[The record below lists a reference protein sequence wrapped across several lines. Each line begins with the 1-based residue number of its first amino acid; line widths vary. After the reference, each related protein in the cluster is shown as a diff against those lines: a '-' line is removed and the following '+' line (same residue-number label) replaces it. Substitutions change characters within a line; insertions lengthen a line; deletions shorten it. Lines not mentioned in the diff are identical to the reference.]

1 MNLFSYPSFIARRY
15 LWAKRKNG
23 FISIISIIS
32 MAGVALGTA
41 ALIITLCIISGFENQ
56 LITKFINFDAHI
68 RLKTFDG
75 TEPIGD
81 TNMIEEQLQGYKSII
96 GFSPY
101 IEKEAMIRSSQITDG
116 VIVKGINEQRFHSVL
131 DLKKDILKTHV
142 SVSTPLGLR
151 DYISNDSTSKK
162 LPGIVIGKK
171 LADKLAVGIGD
182 KLTLFSLQN
191 SPSFLQQPVVRQ
203 YRVTAIYRSGL
214 AEYDNVYV
222 YVDLTEASKL
232 FDYGASVSGYEIK
245 LNDPE
250 SAKPTAEA
258 LNGELGFPYYAK
270 TWYDNH
276 RNLFG
281 WLETNN
287 FIMVIIFS
295 LIIFVAAFNIVGT
308 LFMIVIEKT
317 KEIGVLRS
325 MGATRSEIR
334 RIFLAEGLI
343 IGFIGAVVG
352 SILALALM
360 LSQIYFKWLSLDSD
374 VYFMDSV
381 PMEIRGEYFFVI
393 ASFSVLLCLLATLY
407 PSRKAAFLDPVE
419 AVRYE

>member
-1 MNLFSYPSFIARRY
+1 MNFFSYPTFIARRY

-56 LITKFINFDAHI
+56 LIAKFINFDAHI

-75 TEPIGD
+75 TEPISD
-81 TNMIEEQLQGYKSII
+81 PPIIENRLQDYKSIV

-101 IEKEAMIRSSQITDG
+101 VEKEAMIRSSQITDG
-116 VIVKGINEQRFHSVL
+116 VIVKGIDEKRFHSVL
-131 DLKKDILKTHV
+131 DLKKDIIKTHNLIT
-142 SVSTPLGLR
+142 TPLGLR
-151 DYISNDSTSKK
+151 DLISNDSISKK

-171 LADKLAVGIGD
+171 LADKLSVGIGD

-203 YRVTAIYRSGL
+203 YRITALYRSGL

-222 YVDLTEASKL
+222 YVDLNEASKL
-232 FDYGASVSGYEIK
+232 FDFGNTVSGYEIK
-245 LNDPE
+245 LDNPE
-250 SAKPTAEA
+250 MAKSTAEA
-258 LNGELGFPYYAK
+258 LNAELGFPYYAK

-343 IGFIGAVVG
+343 IGFIGAAIG
-352 SILALALM
+352 SLLALILM
-360 LSQIYFKWLSLDSD
+360 LSQIHFRWLSLDSD

-381 PMEIRGEYFFVI
+381 PLEIRGVYFAVI
-393 ASFSVLLCLLATLY
+393 VTFSVLLCLLATLY